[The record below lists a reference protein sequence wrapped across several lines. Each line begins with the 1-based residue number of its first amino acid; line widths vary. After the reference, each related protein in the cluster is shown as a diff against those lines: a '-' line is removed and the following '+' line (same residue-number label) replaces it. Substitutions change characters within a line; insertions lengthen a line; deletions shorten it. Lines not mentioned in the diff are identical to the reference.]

1 MAESKAVLMDEA
13 LANAFGFRIAK
24 DSSGK
29 YVLKPYKS
37 KTAICQCDFK
47 AEIKK
52 NLRILDEQNAIH
64 RYEWFSLPPGLDSEL
79 VERMLYYRGQLQMF
93 YMESAGQFFILPY
106 DGIEVPDVY
115 GRYLRGTPLVFGGTN
130 VHPTDGGKKKAFITG
145 FSKEICYSVPDD
157 PKEILRLIDE
167 GSAIVRDYTPQLPE
181 RIIPRYT
188 LMDGILDMMAECFPL
203 ARTSLISNS
212 GVKGMRVPTPD
223 AKDEVIEAANAV
235 YSSAMMGSPYV
246 PMMGTTEFQ
255 ELDGG
260 APLRVEDYLLDLQS
274 LDNFRLSLHGLSSGG
289 LFQKKSHMLEGEQ
302 EMNESRAKSALLD
315 GLNQRQRFCDVV
327 NGIWGIGLSVE
338 ISEAAMAPQEQ
349 NMPVEEYDDGE
360 GGDEDGGQENLQ

>member
-1 MAESKAVLMDEA
+1 MAEKNNAVLVDEQ
-13 LANAFGFRIAK
+13 LANAMGFRLAK

-29 YVLKPYKS
+29 MVLKPYRS
-37 KTAICQCDFK
+37 KTTICQCDFK

-64 RYEWFSLPPGLDSEL
+64 RYEWYGLPPGLDSEL
-79 VERMLYYRGQLQMF
+79 VERMLYYRGQLQFF
-93 YMESAGQFFILPY
+93 YMESAGMMFMLPY
-106 DGIEVPDVY
+106 AEIGVPDVY
-115 GRYLRGTPLVFGGTN
+115 GRYLRGGPLVFGGTN
-130 VHPTDGGKKKAFITG
+130 LKAPGGKDKAFITG
-145 FSKEICYSVPDD
+145 FTREIVYSVPDD

-167 GSAIVRDYTPQLPE
+167 GSVIVKDYTPQLPE
-181 RIIPRYT
+181 KIIPRYT

-223 AKDEVIEAANAV
+223 AKDEVVSAANAV
-235 YSSAMMGSPYV
+235 YESAMMGSPYV

-315 GLNQRQRFCDVV
+315 GLNQRQRFCDMV
-327 NGIWGIGLSVE
+327 NAIWGIGLSVE
-338 ISEAAMAPQEQ
+338 ISEAALAPQQQE
-349 NMPVEEYDDGE
+349 MPLQDQKE
-360 GGDEDGGQENLQ
+360 GGQDDGGQQDLQ